1 MAKMQKKTL
10 SAPDEQRSFDK
21 GKIELATLGGVTFGR
36 ATLQPGW
43 KWSSCVKTDR
53 QYQKLRG

>member
-10 SAPDEQRSFDK
+10 SAPDEERPFDK
-21 GKIELATLGGVTFGR
+21 GKIELATLSGVTFGR

-43 KWSSCVKTDR
+43 R
-53 QYQKLRG
+53 